1 MWTSRF
7 TALLLAAAVGVAS
20 IDARSLQDMDMDM
33 EMESGSF
40 WAIYDA
46 EMAPANSTC
55 LVTEGEAVDDSCCM
69 DAGEIL
75 AHSDLQGN
83 YTCFVLGEGLIPFSG
98 CVGDGVA
105 GYGENCSGEGAP
117 FEAMDAEEC
126 GCSFVI
132 EGSGCYKANDIPGQ
146 QWFVYL
152 DGEACA
158 TSTDAPTPAS
168 GAFGAQYALAVLA
181 LAAAALI

>member
-1 MWTSRF
+1 
-7 TALLLAAAVGVAS
+7 
-20 IDARSLQDMDMDM
+20 
-33 EMESGSF
+33 
-40 WAIYDA
+40 
-46 EMAPANSTC
+46 MAPANSTC

-69 DAGEIL
+69 DAGEIMM
-75 AHSDLQGN
+75 HSDLAGN

-105 GYGENCSGEGAP
+105 GYGENRSGEGAP
-117 FEAMDAEEC
+117 FDAMDAGEC

-158 TSTDAPTPAS
+158 TSTPAPTSA
-168 GAFGAQYALAVLA
+168 AFGAQYALAVLG
-181 LAAAALI
+181 LVAAALV